1 MCVYFSDILKLKKPY
16 LPIKILQ
23 WNRKVRR
30 KLRKKRPVIRVKE
43 PDFSIP
49 AEDVTDE
56 ETPLFA
62 RVYDF

>member
-1 MCVYFSDILKLKKPY
+1 MKKPY
-16 LPIKILQ
+16 LPTKILQ

-30 KLRKKRPVIRVKE
+30 KLRKKRPMMKIKE
-43 PDFSIP
+43 QDLGVEVPGSD
-49 AEDVTDE
+49 TDE